1 MPRVP
6 LDPRITVRAGQD
18 FNEYQRQKAYLRS
31 HTDCLVIPPKQ
42 HRKPRKGPNKSDP
55 RITVTFKDDRKE
67 YFRQKKYVEKHPD
80 CVEIPPKKG
89 TTVPSW
95 LITVDGTEDPKGW
108 QRQYQFLKKNPDA
121 EYIPQEVIHG
131 VKRRERQDMVVGRK
145 DGKSGTGYDGAKH
158 KDPRITVR
166 SCDDR
171 AEYRRQTSYL
181 ATHPDCVEIPPRQK
195 ILHRKKRNAK

>member
-1 MPRVP
+1 MPQILQDPRIRNWLLQILNYKFEVDLKKSIKTQKSYFLLTMPRVP

-80 CVEIPPKKG
+80 CVEIPPKRGRLSQVGSLQLMEQKTRKVG
-89 TTVPSW
+89 SVSINSW
-95 LITVDGTEDPKGW
+95 KRIQMLNISH
-108 QRQYQFLKKNPDA
+108 KKS
-121 EYIPQEVIHG
+121 Y
-131 VKRRERQDMVVGRK
+131 MV
-145 DGKSGTGYDGAKH
+145 
-158 KDPRITVR
+158 
-166 SCDDR
+166 
-171 AEYRRQTSYL
+171 
-181 ATHPDCVEIPPRQK
+181 
-195 ILHRKKRNAK
+195 